1 MPPRLKEIAARLDLS
16 VTTVSRALAGYPD
29 VAEKTRQRVVQA
41 AQEMGYVPNVAAQR
55 LQQKRAN
62 AIGFIIPTFGPRFSD
77 PFFSELIAGIGNE
90 AGRQGYDLLI
100 STVPPGER
108 EIEMYRQQ
116 TFSHRVDGMILV
128 RTRHQD
134 PRIAFLVENNFPFV
148 AFGGSDQNLDFP
160 FVDVDGVYGTRL
172 AVEHLAH
179 LGHRHIAYLS
189 GPDNLLFSTLRRQG
203 FAEAMADQDLI
214 VEKQWILEGDLTESS
229 GHALTKQLLNG
240 TDHPTAVIAANDLM
254 AMGVMAAAQALGI
267 QIGQELSVV
276 GFDDIPL
283 AAYANPP
290 LTTVHQPIYRIATM
304 VTSMLIQ
311 VLNGHTLAERKKWL
325 QPNLVVRQSTG
336 PAPAF

>member
-1 MPPRLKEIAARLDLS
+1 
-16 VTTVSRALAGYPD
+16 
-29 VAEKTRQRVVQA
+29 
-41 AQEMGYVPNVAAQR
+41 
-55 LQQKRAN
+55 
-62 AIGFIIPTFGPRFSD
+62 
-77 PFFSELIAGIGNE
+77 
-90 AGRQGYDLLI
+90 
-100 STVPPGER
+100 
-108 EIEMYRQQ
+108 
-116 TFSHRVDGMILV
+116 
-128 RTRHQD
+128 
-134 PRIAFLVENNFPFV
+134 
-148 AFGGSDQNLDFP
+148 
-160 FVDVDGVYGTRL
+160 
-172 AVEHLAH
+172 
-179 LGHRHIAYLS
+179 
-189 GPDNLLFSTLRRQG
+189 
-203 FAEAMADQDLI
+203 MADQNLI